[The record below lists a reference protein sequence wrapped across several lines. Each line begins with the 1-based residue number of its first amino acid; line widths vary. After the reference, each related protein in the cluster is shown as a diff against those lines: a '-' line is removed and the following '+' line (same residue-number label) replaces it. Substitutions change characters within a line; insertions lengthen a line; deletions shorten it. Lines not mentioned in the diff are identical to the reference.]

1 MSADTQP
8 KCRYKS
14 PKGRL
19 GRVLRRRFELM
30 SIVRPLALVPTHTRV
45 LHNKHCA
52 KDALAKA
59 PTKVQWLF
67 FGRSANCARPGTP
80 PEISGAGVSGC
91 ALLPPPGAPTTRR
104 RHLRV
109 PKSQIQQLLR
119 SAMVCEA
126 NGPPTASQLFWPP
139 VPGEICRQPGRRA
152 TAQRGEDEAPKRKCS
167 RTS

>member
-1 MSADTQP
+1 MSADTQT

-30 SIVRPLALVPTHTRV
+30 SIVRPLALVPAHTRV

-67 FGRSANCARPGTP
+67 LGRSANCARPGTP
-80 PEISGAGVSGC
+80 PENSVPVCRGVHFCPRPAHPRPGAGTYEYQRAKSNNCSGARWPAKPMS
-91 ALLPPPGAPTTRR
+91 
-104 RHLRV
+104 
-109 PKSQIQQLLR
+109 
-119 SAMVCEA
+119 
-126 NGPPTASQLFWPP
+126 PTASQLFWPP
-139 VPGEICRQPGRRA
+139 VPGEICRQPAEGRRHSE
-152 TAQRGEDEAPKRKCS
+152 TAPQWRR
-167 RTS
+167 R